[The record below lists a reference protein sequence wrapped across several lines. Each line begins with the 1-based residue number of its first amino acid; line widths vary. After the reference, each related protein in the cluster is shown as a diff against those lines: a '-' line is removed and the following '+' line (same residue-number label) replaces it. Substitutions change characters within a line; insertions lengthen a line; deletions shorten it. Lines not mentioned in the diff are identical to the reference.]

1 MKESISD
8 DRPTYRLC
16 IISRGAH
23 HSSRHKINVA
33 FRARTLEGVLRFLQK
48 HAHWKTEQRLNGR
61 RWIDRDDQRATIY
74 GQPRWQRGQRYM
86 RW

>member
-16 IISRGAH
+16 IISRANH
-23 HSSRHKINVA
+23 RARHTINVS
-33 FRARTLEGVLRFLQK
+33 FRARTLAGVLRFVQR
-48 HAHWKTEQRLNGR
+48 HAHWKTAKVLNGR
-61 RWIDRDDQRATIY
+61 RWIDRDDQRATLY
-74 GQPRWQRGQRYM
+74 GQPRWREHRYI